1 MIKCRT
7 GVIPVGAGSVNP
19 ARAYFLHD
27 YDGHT
32 PAEALKCTI
41 WLSWAEYAESNRAG
55 EHIGHLQPCQTAP
68 LGDKL
73 MGGAGQHQ

>member
-7 GVIPVGAGSVNP
+7 GVIPVGAGSVDP

-32 PAEALKCTI
+32 PAEALKRPI

-55 EHIGHLQPCQTAP
+55 KHISHLQTSQTTT
-68 LGDKL
+68 LGNEL
-73 MGGAGQHQ
+73 VGGT